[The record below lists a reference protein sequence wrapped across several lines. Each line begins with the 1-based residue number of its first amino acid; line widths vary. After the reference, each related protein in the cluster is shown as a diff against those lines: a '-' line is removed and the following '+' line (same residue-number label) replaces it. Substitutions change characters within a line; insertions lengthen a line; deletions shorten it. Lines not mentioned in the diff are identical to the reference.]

1 MSLFR
6 QPRPVLAVAFACVI
20 AFMGIGLVDPILKP
34 IADDLGAGPAQVS
47 LLFTSYM
54 AVMGMTMLV
63 TGWVSSRLGAKR
75 TLILGLAIIIIGA
88 GLAGSMDSIG
98 GIVGFRAVWG
108 LGNALFIA
116 TALATIV
123 ASARGSVGQAII
135 LYEAALGLGI
145 AAGPLLGGALGG
157 ISWRYPFYG
166 VSVLM
171 AIALVATVFSL
182 PSTPPAAQRSSIS
195 APLRALARHRNL
207 LAVGLTAMAYN
218 FGFFTLLAFTP
229 FPLAMD
235 ARGIGLVFFGWG
247 AMLAITSVV
256 VAPMIQRRFGTASGI
271 LGALA
276 AFTVILV
283 AMGIWTD
290 SKPVLVTCVVLAGAA
305 LGVNNTLIT
314 ETVVKVAPVERG
326 VASAAYSFVRFS
338 GGAVAPW
345 LAGTLGERSAHLPF
359 FVGAGAVVIAA
370 LIFFTVRGAVRAIDA
385 QPGHG
390 AEPIA
395 SELEAE
401 AVTAGA

>member
-1 MSLFR
+1 
-6 QPRPVLAVAFACVI
+6 
-20 AFMGIGLVDPILKP
+20 
-34 IADDLGAGPAQVS
+34 
-47 LLFTSYM
+47 
-54 AVMGMTMLV
+54 
-63 TGWVSSRLGAKR
+63 
-75 TLILGLAIIIIGA
+75 
-88 GLAGSMDSIG
+88 
-98 GIVGFRAVWG
+98 
-108 LGNALFIA
+108 
-116 TALATIV
+116 
-123 ASARGSVGQAII
+123 
-135 LYEAALGLGI
+135 
-145 AAGPLLGGALGG
+145 
-157 ISWRYPFYG
+157 
-166 VSVLM
+166 
-171 AIALVATVFSL
+171 
-182 PSTPPAAQRSSIS
+182 
-195 APLRALARHRNL
+195 
-207 LAVGLTAMAYN
+207 
-218 FGFFTLLAFTP
+218 
-229 FPLAMD
+229 
-235 ARGIGLVFFGWG
+235 
-247 AMLAITSVV
+247 
-256 VAPMIQRRFGTASGI
+256 MIQRRFGTASGI

-314 ETVVKVAPVERG
+314 ETVMKVAPVERG

-385 QPGHG
+385 KPGHG